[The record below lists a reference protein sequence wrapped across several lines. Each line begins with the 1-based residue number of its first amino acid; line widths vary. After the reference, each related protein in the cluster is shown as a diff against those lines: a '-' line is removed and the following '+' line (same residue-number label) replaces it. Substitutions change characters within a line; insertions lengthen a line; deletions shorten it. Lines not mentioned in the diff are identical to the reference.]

1 VNGSVFLLII
11 ILGPLALALWAYEKG
26 KRVIAWLVAAA
37 AFLLVIGV
45 PMWRDSL
52 ASLITTPRSL
62 GILGGVTVVSGLAF
76 WFEAIRGH
84 KHHRTRSPLV
94 GVVFATSLALTLGSL
109 PRIIRQV
116 TRSPRATSHAL
127 SRTMS
132 QIQSGKAA
140 AAISPHQGHTVL
152 IAVAV
157 ALVLLVLMA
166 RRAEKRRKP
175 GFARA
180 AIPAGG
186 GRGPAPSGRPSLPA
200 GKGRR

>member
-1 VNGSVFLLII
+1 
-11 ILGPLALALWAYEKG
+11 
-26 KRVIAWLVAAA
+26 
-37 AFLLVIGV
+37 
-45 PMWRDSL
+45 
-52 ASLITTPRSL
+52 
-62 GILGGVTVVSGLAF
+62 
-76 WFEAIRGH
+76 
-84 KHHRTRSPLV
+84 
-94 GVVFATSLALTLGSL
+94 
-109 PRIIRQV
+109 
-116 TRSPRATSHAL
+116 
-127 SRTMS
+127 MS

-186 GRGPAPSGRPSLPA
+186 GRAPAPSGRPSLPA